1 MTRTEALT
9 KIAAA
14 TPAQL
19 DALYVALI
27 GYPPIAECGEDP
39 ESVRDILTD
48 VAIDQPVEVIDAFET
63 TRKAADD
70 AIAAYIAVRDAN
82 PYHVARR
89 NVNNYRATP
98 ES

>member
-14 TPAQL
+14 TPAEL
-19 DALYVALI
+19 DTMYTALI

-39 ESVRDILTD
+39 ESVRAILTEAVD
-48 VAIDQPVEVIDAFET
+48 EFSAETAEAIGA
-63 TRKAADD
+63 
-70 AIAAYIAVRDAN
+70 
-82 PYHVARR
+82 
-89 NVNNYRATP
+89 